1 MAIVRW
7 GHNGIP
13 TGQWAINFSSYLGC
27 LIRRSDNVNPYYEA
41 EEQPFHVLESI
52 YRDCWRYFNI
62 EDNPVGWE
70 FLFGYTG
77 KFKHSLR
84 EWRHELKK
92 KCFDCFTH
100 NWERIYK
107 RDKRVEPEHLAAL
120 IVLWGQEEHKK
131 KCQRN
136 KQNRGL
142 KDYDH
147 HTGTTSFAQIE
158 DQFCRTTNAPFIPL
172 PELHRRTMVQFKKGY
187 DDDENRKQKL
197 ELAKKMQEALE
208 NTYSEVVVQSQEPL
222 TREQNYNVSHL
233 VCGLPKKGRTRWMG
247 NGAQRV
253 STQFQSPPISTPS
266 TMPSGPPYMPQEDC
280 TQQAMQ
286 LVSSVMNMLDGQ
298 IPEEMWEDIQEELM
312 RVIQPTAT
320 FVMVFR

>member
-1 MAIVRW
+1 MDSHCPCANIIKAVLSECCCTKAPRRVSVFERISTRTPENKPRRFRRKKPVRQEDEFLEVSA
-7 GHNGIP
+7 NM
-13 TGQWAINFSSYLGC
+13 TGRGKSTRHSSSDQLAETSQHMTRLRY

-52 YRDCWRYFNI
+52 YRDCWRNFNI

-70 FLFGYTG
+70 FLFGYIG

-84 EWRHELKK
+84 EWRHEIKK

-107 RDKRVEPEHLAAL
+107 RNKRVEPEHLAIL
-120 IVLWGQEEHKK
+120 IVLWGQEEHQK

-136 KQNRGL
+136 KLNRWK

-158 DQFCRTTNAPFIPL
+158 DQFCRIMNAPFIPL
-172 PELHRRTMVQFKKGY
+172 PELHGRTMVHFRKGY
-187 DDDENRKQKL
+187 DDNENKKQKL

-208 NTYSEVVVQSQEPL
+208 NTYAEVVAQSQEPL
-222 TREQNYNVSHL
+222 TRE
-233 VCGLPKKGRTRWMG
+233 
-247 NGAQRV
+247 
-253 STQFQSPPISTPS
+253 
-266 TMPSGPPYMPQEDC
+266 
-280 TQQAMQ
+280 
-286 LVSSVMNMLDGQ
+286 
-298 IPEEMWEDIQEELM
+298 
-312 RVIQPTAT
+312 
-320 FVMVFR
+320 